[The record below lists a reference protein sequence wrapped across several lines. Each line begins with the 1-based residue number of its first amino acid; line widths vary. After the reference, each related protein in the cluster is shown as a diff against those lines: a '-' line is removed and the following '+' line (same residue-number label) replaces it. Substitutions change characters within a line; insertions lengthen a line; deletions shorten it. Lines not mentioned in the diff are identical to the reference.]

1 MRRRRDYEAFCR
13 MRADW
18 IQLWQ
23 VGNSVY
29 RIENVF
35 NREYWIDWW
44 IGWPGKRLWALW
56 RQVVNTFKLKTV
68 MYYGPAVTTEELN
81 RQTNEM
87 NVQWKKMVDSG
98 AIERCFRNDF
108 EPLNLWD

>member
-44 IGWPGKRLWALW
+44 IGWPGKRLWAL
-56 RQVVNTFKLKTV
+56 
-68 MYYGPAVTTEELN
+68 
-81 RQTNEM
+81 
-87 NVQWKKMVDSG
+87 
-98 AIERCFRNDF
+98 
-108 EPLNLWD
+108 